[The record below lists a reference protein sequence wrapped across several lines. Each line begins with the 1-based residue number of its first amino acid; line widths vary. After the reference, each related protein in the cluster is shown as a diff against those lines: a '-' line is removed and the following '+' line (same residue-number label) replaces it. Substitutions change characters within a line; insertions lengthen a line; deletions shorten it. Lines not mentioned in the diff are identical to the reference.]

1 MLIQKIHSVSM
12 YWKTPA
18 TSLVQL
24 SGWPLV
30 TYACVWKTFFP
41 FWQQTPHVEK
51 YGNLPRFKDITVDR
65 EIVKVCNNQD
75 RVLLVLPIVSNVLK
89 CSGEPM

>member
-1 MLIQKIHSVSM
+1 M
-12 YWKTPA
+12 
-18 TSLVQL
+18 
-24 SGWPLV
+24 
-30 TYACVWKTFFP
+30 
-41 FWQQTPHVEK
+41 EK